1 VHKKIIVITGAAQGI
16 CKSVAIYLADLG
28 YTVVIADQQKE
39 KGLNVSLEIQEKG
52 GDAIF
57 HEVDLRKSKSIT
69 NLVERLTMDF
79 GQIDCLVNG
88 ARSPLREKSL
98 VSSMSEWDDAMQV
111 MLKAPAT
118 LILQSLPLLRKADC
132 SCVINIASTNAFLIS
147 QQPVSYHVAK
157 AGLIQLTKS
166 MAVKLGPEKIRVN
179 AICPGLVEVEERA
192 KNNQHNQIIRNVV
205 PLGEPC
211 RVNQIG
217 AMIAFLSSSDAKNVT
232 GQSFVIDGGIS
243 ILDQYHACDRFINS
257 YNETKL

>member
-1 VHKKIIVITGAAQGI
+1 MITGAAQGI

-39 KGLNVSLEIQEKG
+39 KGLKVSLEIQEKG

-57 HEVDLRKSKSIT
+57 HEVDLRNSKSIS
-69 NLVERLTMDF
+69 NLVERITRDF

-88 ARSPLREKSL
+88 ARFPLREKSL
-98 VSSMSEWDDAMQV
+98 LSSMSEWDDALQV
-111 MLKAPAT
+111 MLKAPAA
-118 LILQSLPLLRKADC
+118 LILESLPLLRTGGC
-132 SCVINIASTNAFLIS
+132 SSVINIASTNAFLIS

-166 MAVKLGPEKIRVN
+166 MAVKLGPEQIRVN
-179 AICPGLVEVEERA
+179 AICPGLVEVEERSKKDS
-192 KNNQHNQIIRNVV
+192 KNNHYNRIIQNVV

-211 RVNQIG
+211 TANQIG

-243 ILDQYHACDRFINS
+243 ILDQYHACDRFNNS
-257 YNETKL
+257 YKETQL